1 MNQRAFRVIGFI
13 KPLVT
18 NCPTTSSNAPSSPA
32 SHDDKVYQSL
42 LDVHRLTDL
51 WHEASH
57 SHCFA
62 TMYQQPADPP
72 VALKRLALPRSY
84 EQ

>member
-1 MNQRAFRVIGFI
+1 MVIGFI

-32 SHDDKVYQSL
+32 PHDDKVYQSL
-42 LDVHRLTDL
+42 LDVHGRTDL

-57 SHCFA
+57 SDDLG
-62 TMYQQPADPP
+62 TY
-72 VALKRLALPRSY
+72 
-84 EQ
+84 

>member
-1 MNQRAFRVIGFI
+1 MNQRAFRIIGFI

-42 LDVHRLTDL
+42 LDMHGLTDL
-51 WHEASH
+51 WRETSH
-57 SHCFA
+57 SHGFA

-72 VALKRLALPRSY
+72 FALKRLAPRRSHA
-84 EQ
+84 Q

>member
-13 KPLVT
+13 KPRVT

-42 LDVHRLTDL
+42 LDVHDLTDL
-51 WHEASH
+51 RHK
-57 SHCFA
+57 
-62 TMYQQPADPP
+62 
-72 VALKRLALPRSY
+72 ALTVMVLECISNQLTHQLLQSV
-84 EQ
+84 

>member
-13 KPLVT
+13 KRLVT

-42 LDVHRLTDL
+42 LDVRELTDL
-51 WHEASH
+51 WYEASH
-57 SHCFA
+57 SHSLA

-72 VALKRLALPRSY
+72 VALQHLAPPCSH